1 MDYLYMD
8 SESFLDVES
17 FLEPIAIKPLLK
29 GHVVITPGKKTYRVE
44 RPMFGFDKYSF
55 NKHCYVFID
64 ITMGADIR
72 KKPLAQKPSDVV
84 QMIKNK
90 KLIIT
95 NTIYPK

>member
-17 FLEPIAIKPLLK
+17 FLEDTSIKPLLK
-29 GHVVITPGKKTYRVE
+29 GHIVITPGKKMYRVE
-44 RPMFGFDKYSF
+44 RPMFEFDKYSF
-55 NKHCYVFID
+55 TKHCYVFID
-64 ITMGADIR
+64 VTMGADIR
-72 KKPLAQKPSDVV
+72 KKPLAQKPSAVIH
-84 QMIKNK
+84 MIKNK